1 MVKLDIDNG
10 EMVKFQIENGHRNSW
25 LTYEKKYGW
34 WFGTLILFSISYMGC
49 HPEAIDE
56 LHDFPEG

>member
-1 MVKLDIDNG
+1 
-10 EMVKFQIENGHRNSW
+10 